1 MKNIEIKTKY
11 RVEEH
16 YKNET
21 SYLLHGI
28 YNNLQYAKN
37 KKAKL
42 IENGIK
48 KENLFIL
55 KVITQTSYEVID

>member
-1 MKNIEIKTKY
+1 MRTDIKIKY
-11 RVEEH
+11 RLEEH
-16 YKNET
+16 YKNEK

-28 YNNLQYAKN
+28 FDKLQYAKN

-42 IENGIK
+42 IESGIK

-55 KVITQTSYEVID
+55 KVITQTTWEIVE